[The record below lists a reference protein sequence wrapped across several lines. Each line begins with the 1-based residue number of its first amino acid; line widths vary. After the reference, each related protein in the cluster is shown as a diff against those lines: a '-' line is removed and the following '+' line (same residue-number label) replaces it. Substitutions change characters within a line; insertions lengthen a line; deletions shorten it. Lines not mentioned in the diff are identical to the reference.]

1 MAAAASTGLWL
12 TGRVPAAARKNDMT
26 DLPVTFADVEAAH
39 RRIAGIVLDTPCLE
53 SRTLGA
59 MLGGRLWLKFENHQF
74 TASFKERGALNTL
87 LQLPDDA
94 RARGVIAMS
103 AGNHAQGV
111 AYHAN
116 RLGISSVIVMPAAAP
131 LVKVMNTER
140 HGARVV
146 LSGHSL
152 EEAAET
158 ARQIAADEGRT
169 FVHPYDDPRIVAGQ
183 GTCAVE
189 ILHAVPEIDTLVV
202 PIGGGGLI
210 GRMAIAAKAL
220 KPSIRVI
227 GVQSEKNPAMAL
239 AMKGEKQLVPGES
252 LAEGIAV
259 KSPGVLNQEIVRAL
273 VDEIVVVPE
282 SVIERA
288 IGLLIEIEKTVA
300 EGAGAAGLAA
310 LLHRPDL
317 ALGRKVATPVCGGNI
332 DTRLLASVLARNLA
346 HDGRLTQL
354 RVAVPDRPGQLH
366 RVTSICAEEKAN
378 IVEIIH
384 RRTHSDASAKDV
396 VVDLEIETR
405 DQTHLDRVLAAFATA
420 GMKVRIVERV
430 S

>member
-1 MAAAASTGLWL
+1 MSNSLAASI
-12 TGRVPAAARKNDMT
+12 ADIEAAR
-26 DLPVTFADVEAAH
+26 A
-39 RRIAGIVLDTPCLE
+39 RIAGAVIETPCLE

-87 LQLPDDA
+87 LQLPESA
-94 RARGVIAMS
+94 RAAGVVAMS

-116 RLGISSVIVMPAAAP
+116 RLGISAVIVMPAASP
-131 LVKVMNTER
+131 LVKVRNTEG

-146 LSGHSL
+146 LAGESL
-152 EEAAET
+152 EEASEA
-158 ARQIAADEGRT
+158 ARAIAAQEGRT
-169 FVHPYDDPRIVAGQ
+169 FVHPYDDPQIIAGQ
-183 GTCAVE
+183 GTCGLEMLAAAPD
-189 ILHAVPEIDTLVV
+189 LDTLVV

-210 GRMAIAAKAL
+210 SGIAIAAKAI

-227 GVQSEKNPAMAL
+227 GVQSERNPAMAL
-239 AMKGEKQLVPGES
+239 AMKGEIQEKPAES

-259 KSPGVLNQEIVRAL
+259 KSPGVLTRRIVAAL

-282 SVIERA
+282 TAIERA

-317 ALGRKVATPVCGGNI
+317 ARGRNVGLPICGGNI
-332 DTRLLASVLARNLA
+332 DTRLLASILARNLA
-346 HDGRLTQL
+346 HDGRLTEL
-354 RVAVPDRPGQLH
+354 RIAVPDRPGQLN
-366 RVTSICAEEKAN
+366 RVTAICAAEKAN
-378 IVEIIH
+378 IVEIH
-384 RRTHSDASAKDV
+384 HKRTHSDASAKDV

-405 DQTHLDRVLAAFATA
+405 DQAHLDKVLAAFGTA
-420 GMKVRIVERV
+420 GMPVRLVDKVR
-430 S
+430 